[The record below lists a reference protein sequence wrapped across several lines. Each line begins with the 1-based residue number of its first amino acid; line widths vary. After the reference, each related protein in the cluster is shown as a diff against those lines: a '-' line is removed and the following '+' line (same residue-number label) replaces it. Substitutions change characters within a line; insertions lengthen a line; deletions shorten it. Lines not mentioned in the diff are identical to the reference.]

1 MKEGIRSSIKY
12 LAGRRAGCDDVAPSG
27 RKARRWPWFA
37 RITSGMPRMANGIRS
52 TSSAICE
59 TAVRP
64 GRRIGHAIWT
74 RSGRSAIT
82 PPRLSPRLCRPMRTL
97 GAPAPPPTYIQWL
110 SCSSAFSF
118 LSTANKGRRTLPT
131 LTPQSDILLL
141 ARLCSTR
148 SCCLIT
154 YIVHHPSNFFFP
166 EGAINPFS
174 FHFSDI
180 QVGSFPPCVA
190 FW

>member
-1 MKEGIRSSIKY
+1 MKDGIRSSIKY

-97 GAPAPPPTYIQWL
+97 SAPAPPPTYNGCRAPPR
-110 SCSSAFSF
+110 SRSSRQQ
-118 LSTANKGRRTLPT
+118 TK
-131 LTPQSDILLL
+131 
-141 ARLCSTR
+141 
-148 SCCLIT
+148 
-154 YIVHHPSNFFFP
+154 
-166 EGAINPFS
+166 EGAPFPLS
-174 FHFSDI
+174 HHNLTYYCLQD
-180 QVGSFPPCVA
+180 CVQPEVVV
-190 FW
+190 